1 MKALIAALTALM
13 MFGSIATAELPGE
26 TQTGTISL
34 AANATTG
41 YAWTGF
47 VIGGDAVEIDSNEGT
62 YIPDDNPDGLT
73 GVGGTPSFTVTAVQP
88 GRSIIL
94 FDYLRPEDR
103 ASEDQRIYLAIVDEE
118 MNLSLSD
125 VTEYSPIEGVVT
137 GIDADNRSATLN
149 TEDRGEVIVR
159 FGENDSLPTQDEHI
173 RAYTDGIMTMSLPP
187 IVNAIAWEH
196 VPSDLARDAEDAP
209 AEDGSN

>member
-13 MFGSIATAELPGE
+13 MFGSLSAAAPISEAK
-26 TQTGTISL
+26 TGTISL
-34 AANATTG
+34 ESNATTG

-62 YIPDDNPDGLT
+62 HVPDDNPDGLT
-73 GVGGTPSFTVTAVQP
+73 GVGGTTTYVVTAVQP
-88 GRSIIL
+88 GRSIIR
-94 FDYLRPEDR
+94 FDYLHVGDR
-103 ASEDQRIYLAIVDEE
+103 TSDRQKIYLAIVDDD

-137 GIDADNRSATLN
+137 EIDAENRSASLN
-149 TEDRGEVIVR
+149 TDDRGDVIVR
-159 FGENDSLPTQDEHI
+159 FGGNDGLPIQDEHI
-173 RAYTDGIMTMSLPP
+173 RAYTDGVMTMSLPP

-196 VPSDLARDAEDAP
+196 VPSDLARDAS
-209 AEDGSN
+209 AEEGSN

>member
-1 MKALIAALTALM
+1 MKTLIAALTALM
-13 MFGSIATAELPGE
+13 MFGSMAAAAPTGE
-26 TQTGTISL
+26 AQTGTISL

-62 YIPDDNPDGLT
+62 YVPDDNPDGLT
-73 GVGGTPSFTVTAVQP
+73 GVGGTTTYVVTAVQP
-88 GRSIIL
+88 GRRNL
-94 FDYLRPEDR
+94 RFDYLHAGDR
-103 ASEDQRIYLAIVDEE
+103 TSDRQKIYLAIVDEE

-125 VTEYSPIEGVVT
+125 VTEHSPIEGVVT
-137 GIDADNRSATLN
+137 EIDAENRSATLN
-149 TEDRGEVIVR
+149 TADRGDVIVR
-159 FGENDSLPTQDEHI
+159 FGENDGLPTQDEHI
-173 RAYTDGIMTMSLPP
+173 RAYTDGVMTMSLPP

-196 VPSDLARDAEDAP
+196 VPSDLARDAEAAP

>member
-13 MFGSIATAELPGE
+13 MFGSLAAAAPTGE
-26 TQTGTISL
+26 AQTGTISL

-62 YIPDDNPDGLT
+62 YVPDDNPDGLT
-73 GVGGTPSFTVTAVQP
+73 GVGGTTTYVVTAVQP
-88 GRSIIL
+88 GRSIIR
-94 FDYLRPEDR
+94 FDYLRPGDR

-125 VTEYSPIEGVVT
+125 VTEHSPIEGVVT
-137 GIDADNRSATLN
+137 EIDADNRSATLN

-173 RAYTDGIMTMSLPP
+173 RAYTDGVMTMSLPP

-196 VPSDLARDAEDAP
+196 VPSDLARDAEAAP